1 MSAVTSGR
9 GRTRWIVGAVVVLH
23 GLLHLLG
30 AATGLGWSTVSSL
43 SQPVGGVAGGI
54 WLVVALLLVL
64 AGLLL
69 ALAAR
74 WWWVVSSVAA
84 VASQAVIATSW
95 PDARVGTV
103 VNVALLGAAVYGWAS
118 QGPRSLGREYHRRVS
133 AALSAPP
140 PAPPAGARPVVTEH
154 DLLTPPA
161 SVAAYLRGAGALGRP
176 RVTSLHAH
184 LRGRIRASA
193 TSTWMPFTGEQ
204 VNTYGPES
212 CRLFWMNA
220 NLHGI
225 PVDVLHVLVGGA
237 ATMRVRVASL
247 FPMVDAAG
255 PEMDRAETVT
265 FFNDLCVLAPAALV
279 DADVTWTVLGPRRV
293 HADFTR
299 GLQTIG
305 ADLIFNEHD
314 ELVDFVSDDRLA
326 GSNDG
331 RTFTPRRWSTPLTD
345 YRTIGGS
352 RLATHGDARWGG
364 PDPQSSFSYLELT
377 IDDIAYNVASDITS
391 DITSDSAE
399 VTHPSSPRMPQHH

>member
-118 QGPRSLGREYHRRVS
+118 QGPRSLGREY
-133 AALSAPP
+133 
-140 PAPPAGARPVVTEH
+140 
-154 DLLTPPA
+154 
-161 SVAAYLRGAGALGRP
+161 
-176 RVTSLHAH
+176 
-184 LRGRIRASA
+184 
-193 TSTWMPFTGEQ
+193 
-204 VNTYGPES
+204 
-212 CRLFWMNA
+212 
-220 NLHGI
+220 
-225 PVDVLHVLVGGA
+225 
-237 ATMRVRVASL
+237 
-247 FPMVDAAG
+247 
-255 PEMDRAETVT
+255 
-265 FFNDLCVLAPAALV
+265 
-279 DADVTWTVLGPRRV
+279 VTWTVLGPRRV